1 MCLDETASFYQLPPN
16 KTIVKKV
23 QLMKIILRKLLNKG
37 LEPKSINAKWARAC
51 LNNFWQ
57 YKKQNNCLNDDD
69 LISLFTLKQL

>member
-51 LNNFWQ
+51 
-57 YKKQNNCLNDDD
+57 YT
-69 LISLFTLKQL
+69 I